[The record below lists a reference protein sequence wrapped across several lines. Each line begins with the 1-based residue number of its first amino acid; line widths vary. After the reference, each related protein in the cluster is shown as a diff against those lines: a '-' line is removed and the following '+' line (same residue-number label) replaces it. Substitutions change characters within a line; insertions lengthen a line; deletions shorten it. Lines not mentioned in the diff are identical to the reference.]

1 MIFKSKYGM
10 IGFGV
15 VIGLLIAL
23 VAWQVFAQE
32 YTYQGSLID
41 PPVKAGGFELLDQ
54 NGDLYKLS
62 DQRGKVALIFFGYTH
77 CPDVCPVTLSE
88 FKQIKR
94 QLGEQ
99 ASGVEFIFITVDHER
114 DTQEKLAQ
122 YLANFDPDF
131 VGLTGE
137 QSDLEAVY
145 QNYGVYRAK
154 QQTGSAAGYLVDHTA
169 RVFAIDKD
177 GNWRLT
183 YPFGMEVEK
192 IYQDVRHLLM
202 EG

>member
-122 YLANFDPDF
+122 YLANFDPEF

>member
-23 VAWQVFAQE
+23 VAWQVLAQE